1 MTQSLVRL
9 NADFPIPIHVQIKEQ
24 LKLLIGVGHLQPGE
38 MLPPASQLAD
48 QLQVNRNT
56 INAVYTQLRD
66 EGLVYMQKG
75 RGTSIADKPAITAF
89 RMRQQ
94 SLYDHAKTI
103 MTEAQQLPFS
113 LDELMLASIAYG
125 HLFLSRSKK
134 ESRWL
139 LVECHEHDHPF
150 YRKKIEEIIG
160 HPIQVA
166 YLENHSDVLSA
177 LQDADQIVTTVN
189 HAEEVKELAA
199 RYHKSALIIG
209 ANAQTS
215 TLLEIARLEA
225 GRAVGFVCLG
235 KKGGEWMAG
244 RVQEAGIEQIQHMT
258 AGFADE
264 RSLQQIIHDSDL
276 LYASAA
282 VYDQLLALAPD
293 KTRLYPMLLEQSS
306 EALLKEASNL
316 LAP

>member
-24 LKLLIGVGHLQPGE
+24 LKLLIGLGHLQPGE
-38 MLPPASQLAD
+38 MLPPAAQLAD

-66 EGLVYMQKG
+66 EGLVHMQKG

-89 RMRQQ
+89 RIRQQ
-94 SLYDHAKTI
+94 SLYDHVKTI
-103 MTEAQQLPFS
+103 MTGAQQLPFS

-125 HLFLSRSKK
+125 HLFLSQSKK
-134 ESRWL
+134 EARWL

-150 YRKKIEEIIG
+150 YRRKIEEIVG
-160 HPIQVA
+160 QPIQVA

-189 HAEEVKELAA
+189 HADEVKELTA
-199 RYHKSALIIG
+199 RYHKSVLIIG

-282 VYDQLLALAPD
+282 VYDRLLALAPD